1 MANRRKADPTTSVTR
16 SDADVQERAVTLLD
30 NRLSDVLFRLPR
42 TTLQAILDEAK
53 CQPRRAGI

>member
-1 MANRRKADPTTSVTR
+1 MANRRKADRTTSVTR